1 MKGAKS
7 FFVLAALILSLGS
20 ASAALAQGGSNSS
33 STNSGWL
40 RIEVTNGEGQPLARA
55 CVTVVPRAGE
65 IVFRKA
71 DRNGKVKVKGL
82 APGSYRVVVKVE
94 GYEAQKK
101 EITINSNAEVVAFAL
116 EPRGF

>member
-7 FFVLAALILSLGS
+7 FFVLAVLILSLGS
-20 ASAALAQGGSNSS
+20 ASAALAQGGSSS
-33 STNSGWL
+33 NSGWL